1 MVRLYAATLYIT
13 AHLHF
18 LMYTTTSNKTNT
30 MILVITT
37 LVLTTFLTTSNEG
50 DMLIQH
56 GLPAAAA
63 TTTIK
68 APVVAIPSL
77 NQINY
82 NNNVAITL
90 ERNACFGI
98 CPIYSLKVFGNG
110 TVVYKGER
118 FVNITGQKIST
129 IPHQKV
135 RELLEEFYKINYF
148 GLNDTY
154 NKIVK
159 TDQPTVNTSIN
170 ITGVYK
176 SVFDNY
182 GSIAPQGLR
191 LLENKIDEITNSSKW
206 IEPYVH
212 PAGEP
217 IRS

>member
-1 MVRLYAATLYIT
+1 
-13 AHLHF
+13 
-18 LMYTTTSNKTNT
+18 MYTNRSDKTNA

-37 LVLTTFLTTSNEG
+37 LVLTTFVTTNKG
-50 DMLIQH
+50 DVLIKH
-56 GLPAAAA
+56 VLPAAAAA

-68 APVVAIPSL
+68 APAVAIPPL

-110 TVVYKGER
+110 TAVYNGER

-129 IPHQKV
+129 ISQQKV
-135 RELLEEFYKINYF
+135 RELVEEFYKINYF

-154 NKIVK
+154 NKLVK
-159 TDQPTVNTSIN
+159 TDQPTVITSIN

-206 IEPYVH
+206 IEPYIH

>member
-1 MVRLYAATLYIT
+1 
-13 AHLHF
+13 
-18 LMYTTTSNKTNT
+18 MYTTTSNKTNT

-56 GLPAAAA
+56 VLPVAAA

-110 TVVYKGER
+110 TVVYNGER

>member
-1 MVRLYAATLYIT
+1 
-13 AHLHF
+13 
-18 LMYTTTSNKTNT
+18 MYTTRSNKTNT
-30 MILVITT
+30 VILVITT
-37 LVLTTFLTTSNEG
+37 LVLTTFLTTTNEV
-50 DMLIQH
+50 DMLIKH
-56 GLPAAAA
+56 VLPAAAA
-63 TTTIK
+63 TTIIK
-68 APVVAIPSL
+68 APVVAIPTL

-82 NNNVAITL
+82 NNNVTITL

-110 TVVYKGER
+110 TVVYNGER
-118 FVNITGQKIST
+118 FVNMTGQKIST
-129 IPHQKV
+129 ISQQKV
-135 RELLEEFYKINYF
+135 RGLVEEFYKINYF
-148 GLNDTY
+148 RLNDTY

-159 TDQPTVNTSIN
+159 TDQPTVITSIN
-170 ITGVYK
+170 VTGVYK

-206 IEPYVH
+206 IEPYIH